1 MADMLYTIVNA
12 AVLPGWLLLVFAPRW
27 KWTTSLITSV
37 LIPFVLGL
45 VYIALLVANWPVL
58 LSAGTFMHLS
68 DVGKLFANEYCLLA
82 GWVHYLAFDLVVGT
96 WEVRD
101 AKQVGLPHWA
111 ILPCLVLSF
120 LLGPTGL
127 VCYLLLRWTMTRRV
141 LIEE

>member
-12 AVLPGWLLLVFAPRW
+12 VVLPGWLLLVFAPRW